1 MSNYAEIVDKLEKIQ
16 GILDLANADLQ
27 AGKVKALT
35 QLEKDVSQI
44 CEEAV
49 TLPPEEA
56 KKVQPLLAD
65 MIGNLETFALTLKS
79 FQTAMKEKVK

>member
-1 MSNYAEIVDKLEKIQ
+1 MSDYAQIVERLEKIQ
-16 GILDLANADLQ
+16 ETLDLANADLQ
-27 AGKVKALT
+27 AGKVKPLT
-35 QLEKDVSQI
+35 RIETDVAQI

-49 TLPPEEA
+49 TLPPEDA
-56 KKVQPLLAD
+56 KKIQPLLAD